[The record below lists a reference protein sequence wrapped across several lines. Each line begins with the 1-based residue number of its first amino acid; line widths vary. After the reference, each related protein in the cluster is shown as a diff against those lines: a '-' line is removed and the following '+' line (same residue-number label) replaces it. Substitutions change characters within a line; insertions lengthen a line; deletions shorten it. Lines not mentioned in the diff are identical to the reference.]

1 MKSPVRTTEFHSL
14 LSGVCLFVCYE
25 KNLQFTKLH
34 IFIKYDI
41 ITWYIVSFILI
52 LVPEI

>member
-14 LSGVCLFVCYE
+14 LSGVRLFVCYE

-34 IFIKYDI
+34 IFTKYDI
-41 ITWYIVSFILI
+41 IAWYIVSFILI